1 LKASLIQPESL
12 AAQLDDAGPI
22 IRDCR
27 FSLTDPDAGRAAFEG
42 RSIPGARYVDLEADM
57 SGPITPETGRHPL
70 PDVSIWIETI
80 QKLGLNDGRHIVA
93 YDHGPGV
100 FAARLWWMLGWI
112 GVHNVS
118 ILDGG
123 FTRWEKL
130 GLSVSAGEH
139 VTRSETKDVSDRFE
153 LKEVVGLRVSAYD
166 LERALGT
173 EQYMILDAREPKR
186 FSGQE
191 EPLDKKA
198 GHIPGATNRFLGLNL
213 ADGCFKSKDLLRAEF
228 DSLLH
233 ERNVSDVVHSCGS
246 GVTACHNLFAMEYAG
261 LSGSRLYPGSWSE
274 WIADP
279 ARPIETSG

>member
-1 LKASLIQPESL
+1 MKATLISPEELS
-12 AAQLDDAGPI
+12 AQLLDDGLI
-22 IRDCR
+22 ICDCR

-70 PDVSIWIETI
+70 PDVSTWIDTV
-80 QKLGLNDGRHIVA
+80 QRLGLAGSRHIVA

-100 FAARLWWMLGWI
+100 FAARLWWMLGWV
-112 GVHNVS
+112 GVNHVS

-123 FTRWEKL
+123 FAGWEKL

-139 VTRSETKDVSDRFE
+139 MTRSEISDITDLSD
-153 LKEVVGLRVSAYD
+153 LKEVVGLRVSAND

-213 ADGCFKSKDLLRAEF
+213 SDGCFKSKDLLRAEF

-279 ARPIETSG
+279 SRPIETSS

>member
-1 LKASLIQPESL
+1 MKATLISPEELS
-12 AAQLDDAGPI
+12 AQLLDDGLI
-22 IRDCR
+22 ICDCR

-70 PDVSIWIETI
+70 PDVSTWIETV
-80 QKLGLNDGRHIVA
+80 QRLGLAGSRHIVA

-100 FAARLWWMLGWI
+100 FAARLWWMLGWV
-112 GVHNVS
+112 GMHNVS

-123 FTRWEKL
+123 FAGWEKL

-139 VTRSETKDVSDRFE
+139 MTRGENNDKPDRFE
-153 LKEVVGLRVSAYD
+153 LKEVVGLRVSAND

-173 EQYMILDAREPKR
+173 EKYMILDAREPKR

-213 ADGCFKSKDLLRAEF
+213 SDGCFKSKDLLRAEF

-274 WIADP
+274 WIANP
-279 ARPIETSG
+279 SRPIETSS